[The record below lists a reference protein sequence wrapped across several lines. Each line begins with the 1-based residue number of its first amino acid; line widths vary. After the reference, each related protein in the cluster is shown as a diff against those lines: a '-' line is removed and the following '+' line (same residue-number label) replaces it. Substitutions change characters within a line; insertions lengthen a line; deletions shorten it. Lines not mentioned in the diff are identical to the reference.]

1 MKKILLAEDDPF
13 LVDIYQKKL
22 KDSGFKVEVAKD
34 GEKALEILKEKNFD
48 LMLLDIVL
56 PRIDGWKI
64 LEEIREMKK
73 REEEIREM
81 KKEKKDLEKMKI
93 VIWSNLGEK
102 EDIKKGLSLGATS
115 YLIKANFTPSEVVRE
130 IEKLL
135 K

>member
-1 MKKILLAEDDPF
+1 MKKILLVEDDPF
-13 LVDIYQKKL
+13 LIDIYQKKL
-22 KDSGFKVEVAKD
+22 KDSGFRVEVAKD

-56 PRIDGWKI
+56 PKIDGWKI
-64 LEEIREMKK
+64 LEEIK
-73 REEEIREM
+73 EM
-81 KKEKKDLEKMKI
+81 KKEKKDLEEMKI

-102 EDIKKGLSLGATS
+102 EDVKKGLSLGATS

>member
-1 MKKILLAEDDPF
+1 MKKILLVEDDPF
-13 LVDIYQKKL
+13 LIDIYQKKL

-34 GEKALEILKEKNFD
+34 GEKALEVLKEKNFD

-56 PRIDGWKI
+56 PKIDGWKI
-64 LEEIREMKK
+64 L
-73 REEEIREM
+73 EEIREM

>member
-1 MKKILLAEDDPF
+1 MKKILLVEDDPF
-13 LVDIYQKKL
+13 LIDIYQKKL

-64 LEEIREMKK
+64 LEGL
-73 REEEIREM
+73 REM

-102 EDIKKGLSLGATS
+102 EDVKKGLSLGATS

>member
-1 MKKILLAEDDPF
+1 MKKILLVEDDPF
-13 LVDIYQKKL
+13 LIDIYQKKL
-22 KDSGFKVEVAKD
+22 KDSGFKVEVVKD

-56 PRIDGWKI
+56 PKIDGWKI
-64 LEEIREMKK
+64 LEEIRD
-73 REEEIREM
+73 M
-81 KKEKKDLEKMKI
+81 KKEKKDLEEMKI

-102 EDIKKGLSLGATS
+102 EDVKKGLSLGAAS

>member
-1 MKKILLAEDDPF
+1 MKKILLVEDDPF
-13 LVDIYQKKL
+13 LIDIYQKKL
-22 KDSGFKVEVAKD
+22 RDSGFEVEVAKD
-34 GEKALEILKEKNFD
+34 GEKALEILREKNFD

-56 PRIDGWKI
+56 PKIDGWKI
-64 LEEIREMKK
+64 LEEIK
-73 REEEIREM
+73 EM
-81 KKEKKDLEKMKI
+81 KKEKKDLEEMKI

-102 EDIKKGLSLGATS
+102 EDVKKGFSLGATS

>member
-1 MKKILLAEDDPF
+1 MKKILLVEDDPF
-13 LVDIYQKKL
+13 LIDIYQKKL
-22 KDSGFKVEVAKD
+22 EDSGFKVEVAND

-64 LEEIREMKK
+64 LEEIGK
-73 REEEIREM
+73 M
-81 KKEKKDLEKMKI
+81 KKEKKELEKMKI

-102 EDIKKGLSLGATS
+102 EDVKKGLSLGATS
-115 YLIKANFTPSEVVRE
+115 YLIKANFTPTEVVRE
-130 IEKLL
+130 VEKLL

>member
-1 MKKILLAEDDPF
+1 MKKILLVEDDPF
-13 LVDIYQKKL
+13 LIDIYQKKL

-34 GEKALEILKEKNFD
+34 GERALEILKEKNFD

-64 LEEIREMKK
+64 LEEL
-73 REEEIREM
+73 REM

-102 EDIKKGLSLGATS
+102 EDIKNGLSLGATS

>member
-1 MKKILLAEDDPF
+1 MKKILLVEDDPF
-13 LVDIYQKKL
+13 LIDIYQKKL
-22 KDSGFKVEVAKD
+22 KNSAFEVDVAND
-34 GEKALEILKEKNFD
+34 GEKVLEILKEKNFD

-56 PRIDGWKI
+56 PKIDGWKA
-64 LEEIREMKK
+64 LEEIGK
-73 REEEIREM
+73 M

-115 YLIKANFTPSEVVRE
+115 YLIKANFTPSEVVKE

>member
-1 MKKILLAEDDPF
+1 MKKILLVEDDPF
-13 LVDIYQKKL
+13 LIDIYQKKL

-56 PRIDGWKI
+56 PKIDGWKI
-64 LEEIREMKK
+64 LEEL
-73 REEEIREM
+73 REM

-93 VIWSNLGEK
+93 LIWSNLGEK

>member
-1 MKKILLAEDDPF
+1 MKKILLVEDDQF
-13 LVDIYQKKL
+13 LIDIYQKKL
-22 KDSGFKVEVAKD
+22 KDSGFEVEVAKD
-34 GEKALEILKEKNFD
+34 GEKALEILKEKEID

-64 LEEIREMKK
+64 LEEIRKMKG
-73 REEEIREM
+73 
-81 KKEKKDLEKMKI
+81 EKKDLEKMKI

-102 EDIKKGLSLGATS
+102 EDVKKGLSLGATS
-115 YLIKANFTPSEVVRE
+115 YLIKANFTPSEVVKE

>member
-1 MKKILLAEDDPF
+1 MKKILLVEDDPF
-13 LVDIYQKKL
+13 LIDIYQKKL

-34 GEKALEILKEKNFD
+34 GEKALEIVKEKNFD

-56 PRIDGWKI
+56 PKIDGWKI

-73 REEEIREM
+73 
-81 KKEKKDLEKMKI
+81 EKKGLEKMKI

-102 EDIKKGLSLGATS
+102 EDVKKGFSLGAAS

>member
-1 MKKILLAEDDPF
+1 MKKILLVEDDPF
-13 LVDIYQKKL
+13 LIDIYQKKL

-64 LEEIREMKK
+64 LEEL
-73 REEEIREM
+73 REM

>member
-1 MKKILLAEDDPF
+1 MKKILLSEDDPF
-13 LVDIYQKKL
+13 LVDIYHKKL
-22 KDSGFKVEVAKD
+22 KDSGFKVGVAEN
-34 GEKALEILKEKNFD
+34 GEKALEVLKEKNFD
-48 LMLLDIVL
+48 SMLLYIVL
-56 PRIDGWKI
+56 PKIDGWKI
-64 LEEIREMKK
+64 L
-73 REEEIREM
+73 EEIREM

-93 VIWSNLGEK
+93 VIWSNLGER

>member
-1 MKKILLAEDDPF
+1 MKKILLVEDDPF
-13 LVDIYQKKL
+13 LIDIYQKKL
-22 KDSGFKVEVAKD
+22 KDSGFKVEVAND
-34 GEKALEILKEKNFD
+34 GEKALEVLKEKNFD

-56 PRIDGWKI
+56 PKIDGWKI
-64 LEEIREMKK
+64 L
-73 REEEIREM
+73 EEIREM

>member
-1 MKKILLAEDDPF
+1 MKKILLVEDDPF
-13 LVDIYQKKL
+13 LIDIYQKKL
-22 KDSGFKVEVAKD
+22 KDSGFKVEVAED
-34 GEKALEILKEKNFD
+34 GEKALEILKEKSFD

-64 LEEIREMKK
+64 LEEIKKMK
-73 REEEIREM
+73 E
-81 KKEKKDLEKMKI
+81 EKKDLEKMKI
-93 VIWSNLGEK
+93 VVWSNLGEK
-102 EDIKKGLSLGATS
+102 EDVKKGLSLGATS

>member
-1 MKKILLAEDDPF
+1 MKKILLVEDDPF
-13 LVDIYQKKL
+13 LIDIYQKKL
-22 KDSGFKVEVAKD
+22 RDSGFEVEVAKD
-34 GEKALEILKEKNFD
+34 GEKALEILREKNFD

-56 PRIDGWKI
+56 PKIDGWKI
-64 LEEIREMKK
+64 LEEIRD
-73 REEEIREM
+73 M
-81 KKEKKDLEKMKI
+81 KKEKKDLEEMKI

-102 EDIKKGLSLGATS
+102 EDVKKGFSLGATS

>member
-1 MKKILLAEDDPF
+1 MKKILLVEDDPF
-13 LVDIYQKKL
+13 LIDIYQKKL

-56 PRIDGWKI
+56 PKIDGWKI
-64 LEEIREMKK
+64 LEEIK
-73 REEEIREM
+73 EM

-102 EDIKKGLSLGATS
+102 EDVKKGISLGATS

-130 IEKLL
+130 IEKIL

>member
-1 MKKILLAEDDPF
+1 MKKILLVEDDPF
-13 LVDIYQKKL
+13 LIDIYQKKL

-34 GEKALEILKEKNFD
+34 GEKALEILKEKSFD

-64 LEEIREMKK
+64 LEEIKK
-73 REEEIREM
+73 M

>member
-1 MKKILLAEDDPF
+1 LI
-13 LVDIYQKKL
+13 DIYQKKL

-73 REEEIREM
+73 
-81 KKEKKDLEKMKI
+81 EKKDLEKMKI
-93 VIWSNLGEK
+93 LIWSNLGEK
-102 EDIKKGLSLGATS
+102 EDIKKDLSLRC
-115 YLIKANFTPSEVVRE
+115 YFLFNQSEFYSKRSG
-130 IEKLL
+130 KGN
-135 K
+135 

>member
-1 MKKILLAEDDPF
+1 MKKILLVEDDPF
-13 LVDIYQKKL
+13 LIDIYQKKL
-22 KDSGFKVEVAKD
+22 KDSGFRVEVAKD

-56 PRIDGWKI
+56 PKIDGWKI
-64 LEEIREMKK
+64 LEEL
-73 REEEIREM
+73 REM

-102 EDIKKGLSLGATS
+102 EDIKKGLSLGVTS

>member
-1 MKKILLAEDDPF
+1 MKKILLVEDDPF
-13 LVDIYQKKL
+13 LIDIYQKKL
-22 KDSGFKVEVAKD
+22 EDSGFKVEVAKD
-34 GEKALEILKEKNFD
+34 GEKALEILKEKEFD

-56 PRIDGWKI
+56 PRIDGWQV
-64 LEEIREMKK
+64 LEEIGN
-73 REEEIREM
+73 M
-81 KKEKKDLEKMKI
+81 KKEKKELEKMKI

-102 EDIKKGLSLGATS
+102 EDIKKGFSLGATS

>member
-1 MKKILLAEDDPF
+1 MKKILLVEDDPF
-13 LVDIYQKKL
+13 LIDIYQKKL
-22 KDSGFKVEVAKD
+22 RDSGFKVEVAKN

-56 PRIDGWKI
+56 PKIDGWKI
-64 LEEIREMKK
+64 LEEIK
-73 REEEIREM
+73 EM

-102 EDIKKGLSLGATS
+102 EDVKKGLSLGATS

>member
-1 MKKILLAEDDPF
+1 
-13 LVDIYQKKL
+13 
-22 KDSGFKVEVAKD
+22 
-34 GEKALEILKEKNFD
+34 LKEKNFD

-56 PRIDGWKI
+56 PKIDGWKI
-64 LEEIREMKK
+64 LEEIK
-73 REEEIREM
+73 EM

-102 EDIKKGLSLGATS
+102 EDVKKGLSLGATS